1 MVLILIFLKDGFYSM
16 CVLCH
21 ATVIGPQKKT
31 DLSFGC
37 FGGSTVS
44 GMRGERD
51 GPALIH
57 AVQTIAGSCFQF
69 EGSFTELKT
78 KWS

>member
-16 CVLCH
+16 CILCQK
-21 ATVIGPQKKT
+21 TVIGPQKKT
-31 DLSFGC
+31 GLSFGC
-37 FGGSTVS
+37 FGGNTVS
-44 GMRGERD
+44 GMREERD

-57 AVQTIAGSCFQF
+57 TVQTIAGCCFQL
-69 EGSFTELKT
+69 EGSFIELKT